1 MLNIY
6 CIKDTKAGYMSP
18 FYLQND
24 EIAIRSFKKA
34 ANDVQPNAVNDFPED
49 KELWFLGT
57 FDERT
62 GKIEGCEP
70 SFLIRAIDCI
80 IKKSEA

>member
-6 CIKDTKAGYMSP
+6 CVRDVKAGYMSP
-18 FYLQND
+18 IYKQND
-24 EIAIRSFKKA
+24 ELAIRDFKFL
-34 ANDVQPNAVNDFPED
+34 ANDDSSNIVNQFIED

-70 SFLIRAIDCI
+70 QFLIKAVDCI
-80 IKKSEA
+80 IKRSE

>member
-6 CIKDTKAGYMSP
+6 CIKDTKAGFMTP

-24 EIAIRSFKKA
+24 DIAIRSFKKA
-34 ANDVQPNAVNDFPED
+34 ANEVNPNAVNDFPED

-62 GKIEGCEP
+62 GKIEGSEP
-70 SFLIRAIDCI
+70 QFLIKAVDCI
-80 IKKSEA
+80 IKRSE

>member
-6 CIKDTKAGYMSP
+6 CIKDTKAGFMTP

-24 EIAIRSFKKA
+24 DIAIRSFKKA
-34 ANDVQPNAVNDFPED
+34 ANEVNPNAVNDFPED

-57 FDERT
+57 FDERI
-62 GKIEGCEP
+62 GKIEGVEP
-70 SFLIRAIDCI
+70 QFLVKAVDCI
-80 IKKSEA
+80 IKRSE